1 MYTNEQILA
10 AVNKALAEK
19 GSRKFVQSVELA
31 INFKGLDMSKAENK
45 LNLDIPLPKGRG
57 KKLDIVVFADGNM
70 ANDAKA
76 AGADR
81 VISGEEIPAYKN
93 EIKKAAKHS
102 EFFAQP
108 QLMIVVGK
116 NLGQILGGRGKLPK
130 PVVGNIG
137 NTIKAARNVVKV
149 RTRGKNLPVVHCPI
163 GTENMSAEDITEN
176 ASAVIMAVKTKIG
189 EQSLK
194 SILVKLSMGK
204 PVKIESGD
212 YHGQGN

>member
-19 GSRKFVQSVELA
+19 GGRKFVQSVELA

-45 LNLDIPLPKGRG
+45 LNLEVPLPKGRG
-57 KKLDIVVFADGNM
+57 KKIDIVVFADGNM
-70 ANDAKA
+70 ATDARA

-81 VISGEEIPAYKN
+81 VISGEDIPAYKN

-116 NLGQILGGRGKLPK
+116 NFGQILGGRGKLPK
-130 PVVGNIG
+130 PVVSNVGNM
-137 NTIKAARNVVKV
+137 IKAARNVVKV

-163 GTENMSAEDITEN
+163 GTEEMSAEDITEN
-176 ASAVIMAVKTKIG
+176 ANAVITAVKTKIG

>member
-1 MYTNEQILA
+1 MYTNEQILS

-19 GSRKFVQSVELA
+19 GSRKFVQSIELA
-31 INFKGLDMSKAENK
+31 VNFKGLDMSKAENK
-45 LNLDIPLPKGRG
+45 LNLEVALPKGRG
-57 KKLDIVVFADGNM
+57 KKMDVVVFAEGNL

-81 VISGEEIPAYKN
+81 VISGAEIPALKL

-108 QLMIVVGK
+108 QLMMVVGK

-130 PVVGNIG
+130 PIVGNVGMMIKG
-137 NTIKAARNVVKV
+137 VRNTVKV

-163 GTENMSAEDITEN
+163 GVESMPAEEILEN
-176 ASAVIMAVKTKIG
+176 ANAVFTAIRSKIG

-194 SILVKLSMGK
+194 SAYVKLSMGK
-204 PVKIESGD
+204 PIRIE
-212 YHGQGN
+212 